1 MPRRTPLRTQGVG
14 LFLQSAPWVEK
25 AATHGASG
33 GRINGRTPGGHLSR
47 SVRWPSSG
55 GIKYETL
62 RAAMGIAQE
71 GGSDE
76 TPATAEEVKKAIE
89 SLSEPQLVRLKR
101 YAAFRHRGLGA
112 RAAGRSP
119 ADLESDAVIALL
131 DGRRN
136 WTKSKVDFLTCLMGI
151 IRSLSSH
158 IRTGESRDAFDDLAP
173 VPERHDDGVEDPLE
187 RFPNSRM
194 VDPHRELEARELDE
208 QIRERFKDDAEALLI
223 YECFGQ
229 RMAPAEIRNLLELSV
244 QQFDAAAKRLR
255 RGVQRLRGGS
265 RL

>member
-1 MPRRTPLRTQGVG
+1 MKLRRRLKKSRRRLSLCLNLSLCGSRGTRR
-14 LFLQSAPWVEK
+14 FDIADWVPEL
-25 AATHGASG
+25 
-33 GRINGRTPGGHLSR
+33 PGG
-47 SVRWPSSG
+47 VRRISNL
-55 GIKYETL
+55 T
-62 RAAMGIAQE
+62 
-71 GGSDE
+71 
-76 TPATAEEVKKAIE
+76 
-89 SLSEPQLVRLKR
+89 QLLP
-101 YAAFRHRGLGA
+101 YWT
-112 RAAGRSP
+112 AAG
-119 ADLESDAVIALL
+119 
-131 DGRRN
+131 N